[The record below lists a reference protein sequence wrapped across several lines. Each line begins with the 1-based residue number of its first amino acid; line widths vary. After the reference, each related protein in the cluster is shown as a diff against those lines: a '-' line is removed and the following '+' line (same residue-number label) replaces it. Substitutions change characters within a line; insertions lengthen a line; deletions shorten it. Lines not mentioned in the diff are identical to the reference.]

1 MQFVSFV
8 YLHFYEPHIDISVIP
23 FFDFQRFYKQVFFF
37 FLDSGFCL
45 RSERMND
52 WASLGIG
59 SIGGAVFS
67 KLLKVVIDEAKK
79 FKAFK
84 PLSKDLVSTMEILF
98 PLTQKIDSMQ
108 KELDFGVKELKELRD
123 TIERAD
129 VAVRKFPRV
138 KWYEK
143 SKYTRKLRESIRIC
157 LSSVRLIFS
166 FFSIG
171 IS

>member
-1 MQFVSFV
+1 SNA
-8 YLHFYEPHIDISVIP
+8 
-23 FFDFQRFYKQVFFF
+23 
-37 FLDSGFCL
+37 
-45 RSERMND
+45 MND

-59 SIGGAVFS
+59 SIGEAVFS

-138 KWYEK
+138 KWYEE
-143 SKYTRKLRESIRIC
+143 SEYTEEIEEINEDMLEFCQIDLQLLQHRNQWSHPQFEK
-157 LSSVRLIFS
+157 
-166 FFSIG
+166 
-171 IS
+171 